1 MKDLSTVYN
10 RDFWSGYYLGQK
22 LSEFND
28 ISGSKTTQKS
38 VYIGKGV
45 HYFPK
50 AGLAEFKIEA

>member
-22 LSEFND
+22 LGEFND
-28 ISGSKTTQKS
+28 TSGSKATQKR

-50 AGLAEFKIEA
+50 AGVAEFKIEA